1 LEWQVRQ
8 LKRRGEDDEHDMRN
22 LESKPHR
29 SRGTSQGLRDE
40 SRSLMKVAQ
49 PVQLRAFRDYVVR
62 QVRQYGY
69 TTGGFS
75 ATVASEKLAK
85 LSKLSAYEIEGIFE
99 YVFICV
105 LSFHFTDQSVGTRG
119 PMATQWP
126 TRYRI
131 TLLDK
136 ILERNPDGP

>member
-8 LKRRGEDDEHDMRN
+8 LKRRGEDDEDDMRN
-22 LESKPHR
+22 LESKHPR
-29 SRGTSQGLRDE
+29 ARRTSQGLRDK

-49 PVQLRAFRDYVVR
+49 PVQLRAFRDYL
-62 QVRQYGY
+62 VRQYGY

-105 LSFHFTDQSVGTRG
+105 FSFHFTDQSVGTRG
-119 PMATQWP
+119 QMATQWP